1 MASEIRI
8 KGMVCERC
16 VAVIKDGVR
25 QLGYPTDQI
34 SLGKLSFVIDP
45 DRDGLDKIGRFLLE
59 NGFEILSNRQIKVV
73 KRVKELIHEVFTRH
87 STDEVRPKFSSLISE
102 DLNMHYDTI
111 SELFRRLE
119 GVTLEK
125 YIIARRLEK
134 VMELLVYGDY
144 TLTQIAYVTGFS
156 SINHLSK
163 QFRQLTGHSPS
174 HYKAIKRE
182 KEKLSSGYKANL

>member
-34 SLGKLSFVIDP
+34 SLGKLSFAIDP
-45 DRDGLDKIGRFLLE
+45 DREGLDKIGKFLLE
-59 NGFEILSNRQIKVV
+59 NGFEILSSRQIKVV
-73 KRVKELIHEVFTRH
+73 NRVKELIHEVFTRH
-87 STDEVRPKFSSLISE
+87 SRDDARPKFSSLISE
-102 DLNMHYDTI
+102 ELNMNYDTI
-111 SELFRRLE
+111 SELFRRFE

-134 VMELLVYGDY
+134 VTELLVYSDY

-156 SINHLSK
+156 SVNHLSK

>member
-1 MASEIRI
+1 MASEISI

-25 QLGYPTDQI
+25 QLGYPTEKI
-34 SLGKLSFVIDP
+34 SLGKLSFINDP
-45 DRDGLDKIGRFLLE
+45 DREGLDKIGTFLRE
-59 NGFEILSNRQIKVV
+59 NGFEILSSRQIKVIN
-73 KRVKELIHEVFTRH
+73 RVKELIHELFARHTR
-87 STDEVRPKFSSLISE
+87 DDFKPKFSSLLSE
-102 DLNMHYDTI
+102 DLHMNYDAI
-111 SELFRRLE
+111 SELFSRFE
-119 GVTLEK
+119 GITLEK

-134 VMELLVYGDY
+134 VMELLVYTDY

-156 SINHLSK
+156 SVNHLSK

-182 KEKLSSGYKANL
+182 KEKISSGYKANL

>member
-25 QLGYPTDQI
+25 QLGYPTEKI
-34 SLGKLSFVIDP
+34 SLGRLSFINDP
-45 DRDGLDKIGRFLLE
+45 DREGLDKIGTFLRE
-59 NGFEILSNRQIKVV
+59 NGFEILSSRQVKVIH
-73 KRVKELIHEVFTRH
+73 RVKELIHEVFARNTR
-87 STDEVRPKFSSLISE
+87 DDFRPKFSSLLSEELHMNYDAISA
-102 DLNMHYDTI
+102 
-111 SELFRRLE
+111 LFSRLE
-119 GVTLEK
+119 GITLEK

-134 VMELLVYGDY
+134 VMELLVYTDY

-156 SINHLSK
+156 SVNHLSK